1 MNQAVLVERVVAEV
15 MKRLMTPAPS
25 FDRGEQ
31 VSRAGLTLLGSVI
44 TERLLAEKAAG
55 LKVIEVGA
63 KSIVTP
69 AAKDWL
75 RHNHVELRRV
85 PLSSKLPVRR
95 AARLVI
101 AASEAASVR
110 QVVEEIQRTRSDA
123 WSVQTSPVLEL
134 AARAH
139 KAISADQSSMVVI
152 LSDIPEV
159 VACHANRHEAI
170 RAAAVA
176 SIVDIERVQM
186 TLKPNVFV
194 IAPGSRGAFEIL
206 RMVRVLE

>member
-15 MKRLMTPAPS
+15 MKRLVAPASSSDHDGPS
-25 FDRGEQ
+25 LKT
-31 VSRAGLTLLGSVI
+31 GLTLLDAVI

-55 LKVIEVGA
+55 LTVIEVGA

-85 PLSSKLPVRR
+85 AVSSKLPVRQ
-95 AARLVI
+95 AARLI
-101 AASEAASVR
+101 ITASDALSVR
-110 QVVEEIQRTRSDA
+110 QVVEEIQRTRSND
-123 WSVQTSPVLEL
+123 WSIQTSPVLEL

-139 KAISADQSSMVVI
+139 KAISEDKFSAVVI

-176 SIVDIERVQM
+176 SIVDIERVQR
-186 TLKPNVFV
+186 TLNPNVFV
-194 IAPGSRGAFEIL
+194 IAPASKGAFEIL